1 MGIGYSGLDEN
12 KPWNDRKSSGPLG
25 ELRKVRVGDI
35 GRKTIKQY
43 WHEVYNGIEP
53 VHTNKFDEYMYK
65 DDFHKYD
72 WDTLKNSLLEN
83 GYDINKYSPITVR
96 PAKLTDFSFLD
107 KMLGPIAKFK
117 VDNNDSPL
125 HKEFKYFIIDG
136 QHRAF
141 LLREMFGEDHMI
153 DVDVRDPNK
162 NKDRKPII
170 YYIEL
175 INEFIYPVYFLIFHT
190 IPIVV
195 SIILFYAIQK
205 YLPNNQL
212 YKTLKKGKLLT
223 KVSNFNEKLYAI
235 LLTII
240 NNTQMIAYI
249 ITAIIISLHI
259 LITDFYG
266 VIAIVILTNIIKY
279 IVSRFKEDD
288 K

>member
-12 KPWNDRKSSGPLG
+12 KPWNDRKSSGPVG

-35 GRKTIKQY
+35 GRKSFKQY

-53 VHTNKFDEYMYK
+53 VHDNKFDEYMYK

-72 WDTLKNSLLEN
+72 WEGLKNSLLEN
-83 GYDINKYSPITVR
+83 GYDINKYSPIAVST
-96 PAKLTDFSFLD
+96 S
-107 KMLGPIAKFK
+107 
-117 VDNNDSPL
+117 
-125 HKEFKYFIIDG
+125 HEEFKYFIIDG
-136 QHRAF
+136 QHRTF

-153 DVDVRDPNK
+153 DVDVRDTK
-162 NKDRKPII
+162 KSEKRKSII
-170 YYIEL
+170 EYIEL

-195 SIILFYAIQK
+195 SIILFYVIQK

-223 KVSNFNEKLYAI
+223 KVSDFNEKLYAI

-240 NNTQMIAYI
+240 NNTQLIAYI
-249 ITAIIISLHI
+249 LTAIIISLHI

-266 VIAIVILTNIIKY
+266 VIVIVILTNIIKY